1 MTQTVMA
8 RHTEGPWELDDSEKY
23 YRRGAIRRNGMV
35 VAFMN
40 DNWQPI
46 TAEERLANARLI
58 AAAPDMLEALRKV
71 QGYFAPVTHV
81 GDVQMRDEVRAAIA
95 KATGGQDASQGYTR
109 EMAQRDEAERYRRDR
124 Q

>member
-58 AAAPDMLEALRKV
+58 AAAPDMLEALREMV
-71 QGYFAPVTHV
+71 AGRENDVTS
-81 GDVQMRDEVRAAIA
+81 QLLENARAVIA
-95 KATGGQDASQGYTR
+95 KATGQ
-109 EMAQRDEAERYRRDR
+109 
-124 Q
+124 